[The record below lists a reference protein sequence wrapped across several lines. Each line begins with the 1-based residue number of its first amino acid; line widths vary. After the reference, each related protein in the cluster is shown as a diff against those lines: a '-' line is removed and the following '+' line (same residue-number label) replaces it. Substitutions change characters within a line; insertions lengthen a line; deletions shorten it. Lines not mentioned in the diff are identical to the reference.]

1 MPRRR
6 NRPLSAA
13 VLAAVV
19 LVLTAC
25 AGGSA
30 QTEVTGQAT
39 ATASD
44 PTATAPTIMPDL
56 VGMTVEDASA
66 DLAEFNVQIS
76 KDARIAA
83 QKPGTV
89 LEQDP
94 VAGSRFQTKVTLVVS
109 VAAPQVPDVTNSA
122 FGDVEKQLTDL
133 GFTVKEIPVFD
144 ESLIDG
150 VITKQDPP
158 PGAANAGTVTLT
170 VARRPAVQFLSD
182 LEDVSP
188 GYVSADRGTQKSNGI
203 SYAHGILVDTFGS
216 PGELEYDLSRQ
227 YRQLIGEVGLDDA
240 ADTGSVVKLEMYGD
254 ERRLADYTLIF
265 GTTTPVDIDVTG
277 ILRLRLSIS
286 ALEGRSQTV
295 LGDLRLQGLP
305 SEVGTSSTST
315 PTPG

>member
-1 MPRRR
+1 M
-6 NRPLSAA
+6 AA
-13 VLAAVV
+13 AV

-30 QTEVTGQAT
+30 QTDVAGQA
-39 ATASD
+39 APTASES
-44 PTATAPTIMPDL
+44 PATAPTIMPDL
-56 VGMTVEDASA
+56 VGMTVEEASA

-109 VAAPQVPDVTNSA
+109 VAAPRVPDVTNSA
-122 FGDVEKQLTDL
+122 FGDAKTQLTDL
-133 GFTVKEIPVFD
+133 GFTVEEIPVFD
-144 ESLIDG
+144 ESLVDG

-182 LEDVSP
+182 LENVSQL
-188 GYVSADRGTQKSNGI
+188 YVSVDRGTQKSNGVP
-203 SYAHGILVDTFGS
+203 YAHGILVDTFGS
-216 PGELEYDLSRQ
+216 SAVLEYDLSRK
-227 YRQLIGEVGLDDA
+227 YRQLIGEVGLDDG
-240 ADTGSVVKLEMYGD
+240 ADTSSVVKVEVYGD
-254 ERRLADYTLIF
+254 DRRLAEYTLTF
-265 GTTTPVDIDVTG
+265 GTTTPLDIDVTG

-286 ALEGRSQTV
+286 ALEGRSKSV

-305 SEVGTSSTST
+305 SEVETASTST
-315 PTPG
+315 PSPG